1 MKNNISQ
8 AILLCGGKGERLRPI
23 TKKIPKPLA
32 IIGEETILGHQLKYL
47 NNQGITDFILA
58 TGYKSELIEKY
69 VENNFN
75 NLNIKIINSGDV
87 DIMIRLKKCIPYIND
102 DCLVCYGDTLANVD
116 INALYQFHIKNNS
129 KITVTSYQ
137 LKSQFGILDI
147 DSKGLVSRFREKP
160 KLDAWINIGYIIINN
175 NILQN
180 ELDSFKDFIS
190 SLARLGH
197 LFSYKHNGLHITV
210 NSLTELKQ
218 AEKNI
223 KNFIWDEII

>member
-32 IIGEETILGHQLKYL
+32 IIGGETILGHQLKYL
-47 NNQGITDFILA
+47 NNEGITDFILA

-223 KNFIWDEII
+223 KNFKGVK

>member
-32 IIGEETILGHQLKYL
+32 IIGGETILGHQLKYL
-47 NNQGITDFILA
+47 NNEGITDFILA

-87 DIMIRLKKCIPYIND
+87 DIMIRLKKCIPYITD

-147 DSKGLVSRFREKP
+147 DSKGLVFRFREKP

-190 SLARLGH
+190 SLANLGH

-223 KNFIWDEII
+223 KNFKGVK